1 MTIAMLLIPKL
12 WGLIETWTDVTRRE
26 RQGGAVKLLASVLI
40 ESVMSCLLAPAMM
53 VFHTRFVIN
62 TLRGRKITWNRQN
75 RDDSQLTWST
85 ARKHFG
91 ILTLVGLSVSLAIL
105 FAGSASLYWFL
116 PISLGWAATLP
127 FSVLT
132 SRSSIGQKLQD
143 WRLLLVPEETALPAV
158 LQYKQR
164 NQEWLHH
171 ASESPGNIA
180 ALDSPHFMNWAST
193 PRG

>member
-1 MTIAMLLIPKL
+1 
-12 WGLIETWTDVTRRE
+12 
-26 RQGGAVKLLASVLI
+26 
-40 ESVMSCLLAPAMM
+40 
-53 VFHTRFVIN
+53 
-62 TLRGRKITWNRQN
+62 
-75 RDDSQLTWST
+75 
-85 ARKHFG
+85 
-91 ILTLVGLSVSLAIL
+91 LVGLSVSLAIL

-143 WRLLLVPEETALPAV
+143 WRLLLVPEETSLPAV

-171 ASESPGNIA
+171 ATESPGNVA